1 MVDGVRL
8 DGVRLADLPATK
20 IFRMNIPRNRQGIK
34 VEMRLGWRLRLCSA
48 YVVGKD
54 KVMTMIMGKIIAE
67 TPLDFMYFLRFDLT
81 SVLCVEK
88 SRGRR
93 INFDESSTQR
103 RDLVKPTS
111 L

>member
-1 MVDGVRL
+1 
-8 DGVRLADLPATK
+8 
-20 IFRMNIPRNRQGIK
+20 MNIPRNRQGIK
-34 VEMRLGWRLRLCSA
+34 VEMRLRWRLRLCSA

-54 KVMTMIMGKIIAE
+54 KDMTMIMGKIIAE

-93 INFDESSTQR
+93 INFAEASTQR

>member
-1 MVDGVRL
+1 MV

>member
-1 MVDGVRL
+1 MV

-34 VEMRLGWRLRLCSA
+34 VEMRLRWVLGWRLRLCSA

>member
-1 MVDGVRL
+1 MGVGM
-8 DGVRLADLPATK
+8 GV
-20 IFRMNIPRNRQGIK
+20 G
-34 VEMRLGWRLRLCSA
+34 MRLGWRLRLCSA

-93 INFDESSTQR
+93 INFAESSTQR

-111 L
+111 F

>member
-1 MVDGVRL
+1 MV

-93 INFDESSTQR
+93 INPKAGSCEANQ
-103 RDLVKPTS
+103 LVKPTS